1 MQKYNI
7 LELNEKLLPEL
18 QSIAEELGIK
28 KVSSLKKEELVYR
41 ILDEQAIS
49 YAGIQAEKEKEK
61 EAKKAERQTKA
72 KKTKAAAPKGA
83 KADAKTKVAAPATPV
98 EASVEEVAPE
108 APEQPERKRRTR
120 IDKKEKVAAA
130 VVPVQKNEEAAVS
143 KSPVSANAP
152 VSETLVQVADATAD
166 VPAETVKPAAKKVV
180 KKTDKP
186 VEKPLLPPVVVE
198 SDNGELPA
206 EIAPEVT
213 EEPAVVETPAASTPA
228 DEPKR
233 VVFRHPDTKSVLDQL
248 FPFSS
253 TPAKPEPKAREEQPA
268 AAQQQNNPR
277 QNNNRQ
283 NNQNNHNNQRNNN
296 NNNAVQEKQYEFDG
310 ILTGVGV
317 LEMMP
322 DGYGFL
328 RSSDYNYLTSPDDIY
343 VSQSQIK
350 LFGLKTGD
358 VVEGAIRPPKEGE
371 KYFPL
376 VKVSKINGRDPAF
389 VRDRVPFEHLTPL
402 FPDEKF
408 RLCKGG
414 YSDSMSARVVDLFA
428 PIGKGQRALI
438 VAQPKTGKTI
448 LMKDIANA
456 IAANHPEVYMIMLLI
471 DERPEEVTDM
481 ARTVNAEVIAST
493 FDEPAERHVKIAGI
507 VLEKQVIGNVIVALP
522 WLGFGIIWLRQR
534 GTLFFLAVGAVMLFT
549 IRQLWHGRKIM
560 QENKL

>member
-130 VVPVQKNEEAAVS
+130 VVPVQKNEEAVVS

-213 EEPAVVETPAASTPA
+213 EEPLSWKLLPL
-228 DEPKR
+228 R
-233 VVFRHPDTKSVLDQL
+233 L
-248 FPFSS
+248 
-253 TPAKPEPKAREEQPA
+253 
-268 AAQQQNNPR
+268 R
-277 QNNNRQ
+277 QTNLN
-283 NNQNNHNNQRNNN
+283 
-296 NNNAVQEKQYEFDG
+296 VWY
-310 ILTGVGV
+310 
-317 LEMMP
+317 
-322 DGYGFL
+322 
-328 RSSDYNYLTSPDDIY
+328 S
-343 VSQSQIK
+343 
-350 LFGLKTGD
+350 
-358 VVEGAIRPPKEGE
+358 AIRTPNQFSINFSHSLPRLQNRNRKHVKNNLQPPSSRTI
-371 KYFPL
+371 L
-376 VKVSKINGRDPAF
+376 ARITT
-389 VRDRVPFEHLTPL
+389 DRTT
-402 FPDEKF
+402 
-408 RLCKGG
+408 RIIITISATTIITMLCRKN
-414 YSDSMSARVVDLFA
+414 SMSL
-428 PIGKGQRALI
+428 
-438 VAQPKTGKTI
+438 T
-448 LMKDIANA
+448 
-456 IAANHPEVYMIMLLI
+456 VY
-471 DERPEEVTDM
+471 
-481 ARTVNAEVIAST
+481 
-493 FDEPAERHVKIAGI
+493 
-507 VLEKQVIGNVIVALP
+507 
-522 WLGFGIIWLRQR
+522 
-534 GTLFFLAVGAVMLFT
+534 
-549 IRQLWHGRKIM
+549 
-560 QENKL
+560 

>member
-213 EEPAVVETPAASTPA
+213 EEPAVVETPL
-228 DEPKR
+228 R
-233 VVFRHPDTKSVLDQL
+233 L
-248 FPFSS
+248 
-253 TPAKPEPKAREEQPA
+253 
-268 AAQQQNNPR
+268 R
-277 QNNNRQ
+277 QTNLN
-283 NNQNNHNNQRNNN
+283 
-296 NNNAVQEKQYEFDG
+296 VWY
-310 ILTGVGV
+310 
-317 LEMMP
+317 
-322 DGYGFL
+322 
-328 RSSDYNYLTSPDDIY
+328 S
-343 VSQSQIK
+343 
-350 LFGLKTGD
+350 
-358 VVEGAIRPPKEGE
+358 AIRTPNQFSINFSHSLPHLQNRNRKRGKNNLQPPSSRTI
-371 KYFPL
+371 L
-376 VKVSKINGRDPAF
+376 ARITT
-389 VRDRVPFEHLTPL
+389 DRTT
-402 FPDEKF
+402 
-408 RLCKGG
+408 RIIITTSATTIITMLCRKN
-414 YSDSMSARVVDLFA
+414 SMSL
-428 PIGKGQRALI
+428 
-438 VAQPKTGKTI
+438 T
-448 LMKDIANA
+448 
-456 IAANHPEVYMIMLLI
+456 VY
-471 DERPEEVTDM
+471 
-481 ARTVNAEVIAST
+481 
-493 FDEPAERHVKIAGI
+493 
-507 VLEKQVIGNVIVALP
+507 
-522 WLGFGIIWLRQR
+522 
-534 GTLFFLAVGAVMLFT
+534 
-549 IRQLWHGRKIM
+549 
-560 QENKL
+560 